1 MKPGVQA
8 PNGDAAWTVAVTLIS
23 AGAQLLQIA
32 VAARFLTPAEFGVLA
47 IINVMLAVVTAF
59 QDLGLS
65 SYCVHLGDVP
75 RRSHST
81 LFWISTALGTLGA
94 IVVLAIA
101 APVAHFYEMPALVPL
116 LELLA
121 VNFFLIGVSGQ
132 YQANYIRVFQAARLA
147 KIELGARV
155 FGLGTTLFLLI
166 VAGWGPR
173 AIVTGMLVFATMKL
187 VLMAAFAPREWHPGM
202 LFDRVLAPRALHYG
216 TFQAGT
222 QLVSQLRMQA
232 DQLIVGKA
240 LGAEMLGVYALA
252 KDLIGY
258 PLRFVQPLVA
268 RLTLPALAFH
278 QRDSVALR
286 AEFLRGLSTTAIFCG
301 AIYAVLALV
310 APWVVGV
317 LYGEGFSAVAKLV
330 PWMTLF
336 GALRPLGQIAGMLAQ
351 ATGRTRNE
359 FIWNLR
365 VSLVTW
371 VPNLLIGVLAPS
383 LLAFAIALS
392 LAQLAV
398 TLLAYPFF
406 VRPLEPIGMRSYV
419 SSWILPAAIALLA
432 SACAIG
438 AAV

>member
-1 MKPGVQA
+1 MKTQNKA
-8 PNGDAAWTVAVTLIS
+8 AAWTVGVTLVS

-81 LFWISTALGTLGA
+81 LFWISTALGAAGA

-101 APVAHFYEMPALVPL
+101 TPVAHFYEMPALVPL

-121 VNFFLIGVSGQ
+121 ANFFIIGLSGQ

-147 KIELGARV
+147 QIELGAR
-155 FGLGTTLFLLI
+155 I
-166 VAGWGPR
+166 VALGVALALLVVAEWGPR

-187 VLMAAFAPREWHPGM
+187 LLLAAFAPRDWHPGM
-202 LFDRVLAPRALHYG
+202 LFDRALAPQALRYG

-240 LGAEMLGVYALA
+240 LGAEMLGVYSLA
-252 KDLIGY
+252 KELIGY

-268 RLTLPALAFH
+268 RLTLPTLAF
-278 QRDSVALR
+278 
-286 AEFLRGLSTTAIFCG
+286 LSETPLPCARSSC
-301 AIYAVLALV
+301 AACV
-310 APWVVGV
+310 PPRS
-317 LYGEGFSAVAKLV
+317 SA
-330 PWMTLF
+330 
-336 GALRPLGQIAGMLAQ
+336 
-351 ATGRTRNE
+351 GRSMPCSR
-359 FIWNLR
+359 
-365 VSLVTW
+365 
-371 VPNLLIGVLAPS
+371 
-383 LLAFAIALS
+383 
-392 LAQLAV
+392 
-398 TLLAYPFF
+398 
-406 VRPLEPIGMRSYV
+406 
-419 SSWILPAAIALLA
+419 
-432 SACAIG
+432 
-438 AAV
+438 

>member
-1 MKPGVQA
+1 MKTPSSA
-8 PNGDAAWTVAVTLIS
+8 AAWTVAVTLVS

-81 LFWISTALGTLGA
+81 LFWISTALGAVGA
-94 IVVLAIA
+94 IVVFAIA
-101 APVAHFYEMPALVPL
+101 APVAYFYEMPALVPL
-116 LELLA
+116 LQLLA
-121 VNFFLIGVSGQ
+121 VNFFIIGLSGQ
-132 YQANYIRVFQAARLA
+132 YQANYIRVFQATRLA
-147 KIELGARV
+147 QIELGARMV
-155 FGLGTTLFLLI
+155 GLGVTLTLLV
-166 VAGWGPR
+166 VAEWGPR

-187 VLMAAFAPREWHPGM
+187 MFMAAFASREWHPGM
-202 LFDRVLAPRALHYG
+202 LFDRALAPRALRYG
-216 TFQAGT
+216 SFQAGT

-278 QRDSVALR
+278 QRESVALR
-286 AEFLRGLSTTAIFCG
+286 AEFVRGLKATAIFCG
-301 AIYAVLALV
+301 AIYAMLALL
-310 APWVVGV
+310 APWVVEII
-317 LYGEGFSAVAKLV
+317 YGEGFAAVARLV
-330 PWMTLF
+330 PLMTLF
-336 GALRPLGQIAGMLAQ
+336 GALRPLGLNAGMLAQ

-371 VPNLLIGVLAPS
+371 VPNLLVGAFVPS
-383 LLAFAIALS
+383 LSAFAIALS
-392 LAQLAV
+392 LIQLAV

-406 VRPLEPIGMRSYV
+406 VRPLEPIGMRNYV
-419 SSWILPAAIALLA
+419 GSWILPAGVALLA
-432 SACAIG
+432 SAWAIG
-438 AAV
+438 GAG